1 LIFRC
6 GKGQKK
12 GEPSWDSP
20 WGKGRPGWHIECSAM
35 TLRYLGNSF
44 DIHGGG
50 DDLVFPHHENEIAQ
64 SEAYT
69 GVAPFVR
76 IWAHNGMLTVDREK
90 MSKSTR
96 NFFNLHT
103 LLQDY
108 DGEIVRLFFISAS
121 YKKPLNFDLEGLEL
135 ARKNYEYLHNS
146 YLSMK
151 EYLNKDIEGSIS
163 ISSQI
168 LRWKEEFLN
177 AMDDDFNTPVAIA
190 VLFDIFRFFNTNKD
204 SIPTMELKELD
215 DLLKDFF
222 FILGFDR
229 IGEERAID
237 TKFEEKLR
245 GVLAE
250 LMEDNEVRELLSSKD
265 LSSPTEILNALID
278 VRNEFRKRN
287 GLICLIE

>member
-1 LIFRC
+1 
-6 GKGQKK
+6 
-12 GEPSWDSP
+12 
-20 WGKGRPGWHIECSAM
+20 
-35 TLRYLGNSF
+35 
-44 DIHGGG
+44 
-50 DDLVFPHHENEIAQ
+50 
-64 SEAYT
+64 
-69 GVAPFVR
+69 
-76 IWAHNGMLTVDREK
+76 
-90 MSKSTR
+90 
-96 NFFNLHT
+96 
-103 LLQDY
+103 
-108 DGEIVRLFFISAS
+108 
-121 YKKPLNFDLEGLEL
+121 
-135 ARKNYEYLHNS
+135 
-146 YLSMK
+146 MK

-265 LSSPTEILNALID
+265 LSSAYRNSSMTLID
-278 VRNEFRKRN
+278 VRNEFRKRKRFEMSDRIRNALKSIGIVLEDTKDGTKYKLEATN
-287 GLICLIE
+287 G

>member
-1 LIFRC
+1 
-6 GKGQKK
+6 
-12 GEPSWDSP
+12 
-20 WGKGRPGWHIECSAM
+20 M
-35 TLRYLGNSF
+35 
-44 DIHGGG
+44 
-50 DDLVFPHHENEIAQ
+50 
-64 SEAYT
+64 
-69 GVAPFVR
+69 
-76 IWAHNGMLTVDREK
+76 
-90 MSKSTR
+90 
-96 NFFNLHT
+96 
-103 LLQDY
+103 LQDY

-151 EYLNKDIEGSIS
+151 EYLNKNIEGSIS
-163 ISSQI
+163 IAQQI
-168 LRWKEEFLN
+168 PRWKEEFLN

-204 SIPTMELKELD
+204 SVPTVELKELD
-215 DLLKDFF
+215 YLLKDFF

-250 LMEDNEVRELLSSKD
+250 LMEDNEVKELLSSKD
-265 LSSPTEILNALID
+265 LSAPTEILSALID
-278 VRNEFRKRN
+278 VRNEFRKNKQFDMSDRIRDSLKSIGVVLEDTKDGTKYKLEATN
-287 GLICLIE
+287 G